1 MSHTQS
7 ICSSIL
13 VFIKEGVRVIDGVL
27 YRLIMAVDRMQWG
40 AEEWQ
45 YADLY
50 MPDDPSPFQNDA
62 GLPCVMLIHGGF
74 WKSSWTSELMK
85 PIAQDL
91 AEAGVATWNIEFK
104 GWSDGDEGVWMDT
117 LSDVLRAWGQ
127 LALLPGIDIK
137 RSMVMGHSAGGQ
149 LALLLAANAE
159 RKPWLVIAQAPITDL
174 MSADAAKLS
183 DEGDAVRRWIG
194 CSPEDNRTLWDRLN
208 PIEHPPVVPV
218 LLVHGERD
226 TDVPKEQSETYADIM
241 SAKGIDVQ
249 KLWLPG
255 DHYSIIDVASD
266 DWLVELDS
274 ILQWL

>member
-1 MSHTQS
+1 M
-7 ICSSIL
+7 
-13 VFIKEGVRVIDGVL
+13 IDGVL
-27 YRLIMAVDRMQWG
+27 HHLIMAVNRMQWG

-50 MPDDPSPFQNDA
+50 MPDDPSPYQNGA

-104 GWSDGDEGVWMDT
+104 GWSDGEEGVWMDT

-127 LALLPGIDIK
+127 LALLPGIDIT

-149 LALLLAANAE
+149 LALLLAATAE

-174 MSADAAKLS
+174 IGADSAKLS

-194 CSPEDNRTLWDRLN
+194 CSPEENRTLWDRLN
-208 PIEHPPVVPV
+208 PIEHPPIVPV

-226 TDVPKEQSETYADIM
+226 TDVPKAQSETYADIM